1 MKVFILCLS
10 FANVCFLN
18 AWKELLDPQYSFSH
32 KSFITWRQLLAV
44 GLDVIVL
51 AVVLWIPLALVAL
64 SENRV
69 AKRVMWC
76 CILAGLTLPLNIL
89 RFSNQVPGILSGP
102 VLRATLIRI
111 LLVILGG
118 CCATILVWKW
128 ERLTAK
134 TVSVIFMILAPLL
147 LVNVASVAVRILT
160 YAGRLPDKPLAHAI
174 AQEPGAP
181 HVLWFIFDEWDQSLT
196 FDRRPA
202 RLELPELDRFRNQSF
217 YADHALPPAGF
228 TLLSVPSLVIGRTL
242 FQSVPET
249 PELMVTY
256 RPHQL
261 SVTLESQ
268 TTIFSEARDKEFNV
282 GIVGS
287 YLPYCRMFGSTTCE
301 WQDESEYPNSL
312 GEEMVQSAR
321 QQLGIVPLARRTV
334 MRALGENRRQREVH
348 LLAYRKLQ
356 NAVLRSIVDSRLNL
370 VFVHWDIPH
379 LPAIYDAGED
389 GFSVDSDSTYVD
401 NLRLLDRTVM
411 AVHLTLERAGLWD
424 SSTILM
430 TSDHPFRIAFWGR
443 SRLAPLSLGSLPQ
456 TSEVPFL
463 LKMAGQKQGVAY
475 NAPMQTVIAKDLLLA
490 IMKREITQPA
500 QIAEWLEHNPPR

>member
-1 MKVFILCLS
+1 
-10 FANVCFLN
+10 
-18 AWKELLDPQYSFSH
+18 
-32 KSFITWRQLLAV
+32 
-44 GLDVIVL
+44 
-51 AVVLWIPLALVAL
+51 
-64 SENRV
+64 
-69 AKRVMWC
+69 
-76 CILAGLTLPLNIL
+76 
-89 RFSNQVPGILSGP
+89 
-102 VLRATLIRI
+102 
-111 LLVILGG
+111 
-118 CCATILVWKW
+118 
-128 ERLTAK
+128 
-134 TVSVIFMILAPLL
+134 
-147 LVNVASVAVRILT
+147 
-160 YAGRLPDKPLAHAI
+160 
-174 AQEPGAP
+174 
-181 HVLWFIFDEWDQSLT
+181 
-196 FDRRPA
+196 
-202 RLELPELDRFRNQSF
+202 
-217 YADHALPPAGF
+217 
-228 TLLSVPSLVIGRTL
+228 
-242 FQSVPET
+242 
-249 PELMVTY
+249 
-256 RPHQL
+256 
-261 SVTLESQ
+261 
-268 TTIFSEARDKEFNV
+268 
-282 GIVGS
+282 
-287 YLPYCRMFGSTTCE
+287 
-301 WQDESEYPNSL
+301 
-312 GEEMVQSAR
+312 VQSAR